1 MTTPLPI
8 GLVQTAARHHAADAT
23 GAADAFAEDVRRVMA
38 AHPGVRLLAYPE
50 LHLCGHEPGE
60 DPERVMTAGAQPL
73 DGPRGARLAALARE
87 LDIWLVPGSVYE
99 QGADGRIRNTAPVY
113 SPGGELVAAY
123 RKIFPWRPHETTAAG
138 SDFVVFD
145 LAGHGRVGLTIC
157 YDAWF
162 PEVTRHLAWQ
172 GADLVLNLVRTPT
185 VDRAQEV
192 VLAQANAIVNQ
203 VFMASLN
210 AAAPD
215 GLGCSVVVDPE
226 GRTRAEAGPGTEEV
240 LTDVIDLAEARR
252 VRARGTA
259 GLTRVWDPFEDGGPP
274 LELPLYAGRIEPG
287 RWRRGAGV
295 GEGARRV
302 IE

>member
-1 MTTPLPI
+1 TPLPRA
-8 GLVQTAARHHAADAT
+8 LVPRAARPPAPAPPAAAP
-23 GAADAFAEDVRRVMA
+23 GKPVAGRRA
-38 AHPGVRLLAYPE
+38 PPPHPGVRLLAYPE

-73 DGPRGARLAALARE
+73 EGPRGTRLAALARE

-99 QGADGRIRNTAPVY
+99 QGADGRMYNTAPVY
-113 SPGGELVAAY
+113 SPAGERVAAY

-185 VDRAQEV
+185 ADRAQEV

-203 VFMASLN
+203 VFMASVN
-210 AAAPD
+210 AAEPD
-215 GLGCSVVVDPE
+215 GLGRSVVVDPE
-226 GRTRAEAGPGTEEV
+226 GRMRAEAGPGAEEV
-240 LTDVIDLAEARR
+240 LIDVLDLAEARR

-274 LELPLYAGRIEPG
+274 LELPLYAGRIEPE

-295 GEGARRV
+295 GEGARGV